1 MQLNESWQWIIA
13 LLSLFTLLSLS
24 LNVVIIKKI
33 VNSEK
38 QLNMPSFELDMF
50 PVFQAGQLHTNDFI
64 NTDVNSPTV
73 LIFLATNCP
82 KCKGKIKTLENL
94 VLHSESQGVSLRII
108 VHEQMK
114 GIASFF
120 NHTQLTSIIWKLNYA
135 DYKVINPHEI
145 SPAYLF
151 VNELSEI
158 EGQGMIDDD
167 NWQHFQQQIL
177 GESE

>member
-24 LNVVIIKKI
+24 LNVMIIKKI
-33 VNSEK
+33 VSSEK
-38 QLNMPSFELDMF
+38 QLNMPSFELDIF
-50 PVFQAGQLHTNDFI
+50 PVFEVSQLHTNKFI
-64 NTDVNSPTV
+64 STDINSPTV

-82 KCKGKIKTLENL
+82 KCKGKIKMLENL

-114 GIASFF
+114 SIELFF
-120 NHTQLTSIIWKLNYA
+120 NHTQLTNIIWKLNYT
-135 DYKVINPHEI
+135 DYKEINPHEI

-151 VNELSEI
+151 VNELSEV
-158 EGQGMIDDD
+158 EGQGIIDDD

-177 GESE
+177 GGSE